1 MNVWKYNESLPE
13 RKMTLVT
20 ADTLTVYPEVLGLCV
35 GVKMD
40 SRLGATLTNQS
51 LVQ

>member
-1 MNVWKYNESLPE
+1 MA
-13 RKMTLVT
+13 LVT
-20 ADTLTVYPEVLGLCV
+20 VNTLTVYIEVLGPRV

-40 SRLGATLTNQS
+40 SRLGPTLTNQS